1 MPKWEIFSET
11 VRYGWR
17 RLWMVPNWSS
27 SRRPERGPLEA
38 FRQLRWCSFV
48 WVCSYRHSR
57 INVLAHGHLWKVF
70 ATHSH
75 CFLSRRWSD
84 PPWPWGSDAVR
95 WQACPPITQNDCV
108 FLWSFGANAWRSYS
122 YIYCPPG
129 SHCMSSRTH
138 SMATTSTQWHI
149 QWHHQLPFHWK
160 LKFLMKS
167 KKPKMEKR
175 SVL

>member
-1 MPKWEIFSET
+1 MPKWEISSET

-38 FRQLRWCSFV
+38 FRQLRWCSLV

-84 PPWPWGSDAVR
+84 PPWPWGSDGVR
-95 WQACPPITQNDCV
+95 WKACPPITQSEFPQFVPYQFIFPLGFLV
-108 FLWSFGANAWRSYS
+108 FAVLFWVFVAGLLD
-122 YIYCPPG
+122 
-129 SHCMSSRTH
+129 SRDE
-138 SMATTSTQWHI
+138 SWNE
-149 QWHHQLPFHWK
+149 LG
-160 LKFLMKS
+160 L
-167 KKPKMEKR
+167 
-175 SVL
+175 V

>member
-95 WQACPPITQNDCV
+95 WQACPPITQSEFPQFVPYQFIFPLGFLV
-108 FLWSFGANAWRSYS
+108 FAVLFWVFVAGLLD
-122 YIYCPPG
+122 
-129 SHCMSSRTH
+129 SRDE
-138 SMATTSTQWHI
+138 SWNE
-149 QWHHQLPFHWK
+149 LG
-160 LKFLMKS
+160 L
-167 KKPKMEKR
+167 
-175 SVL
+175 V